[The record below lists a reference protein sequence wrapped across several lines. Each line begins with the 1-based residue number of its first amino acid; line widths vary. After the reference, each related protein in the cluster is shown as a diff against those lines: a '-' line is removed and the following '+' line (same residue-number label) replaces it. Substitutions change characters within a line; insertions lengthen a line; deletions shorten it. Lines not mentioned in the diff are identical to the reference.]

1 VKASQK
7 DFARLAPQAARNARV
22 FFFCGPDEAGAWAAL
37 DTVVSLLP
45 DPGERI
51 ELAGA
56 ELRKDPVRLGD
67 EARSTSL
74 FGDARHIV
82 VRASGEEA
90 HDALELMLSSDV
102 EICPVLIVASGAT
115 DKSRTAKLIADR
127 PDALVGMFY
136 PPDLKMIGQAIRAL
150 GDELGLKMDD
160 AIAQRIASGA
170 GLDIRL
176 ARSEL
181 EKFALYLDADPRSP
195 CGLDAEALDAV
206 GATSQDDSFAPLVDT
221 VLGGDSRRLSGEI
234 RRYREIG
241 INPVA
246 VLLAMERRAAQL
258 AALAAKLGARGDV
271 DDLLESEKRRGRVFF
286 KDIPAIR
293 AQLGRWRGKRLE
305 RLVDRLAA
313 LHHSLLSNSADAEML
328 LAQGMAE
335 IARAASAKRLN
346 S

>member
-181 EKFALYLDADPRSP
+181 EKF
-195 CGLDAEALDAV
+195 DAEALDAV